1 MRCTMRIGLHTPGII
16 YSCGPEMMTHLWPK
30 SQFKDAD
37 LNITSGCLINAVGFP
52 LARTPNYL
60 GPWMARRTSKVS
72 TCMQGRA

>member
-37 LNITSGCLINAVGFP
+37 LNITV
-52 LARTPNYL
+52 T
-60 GPWMARRTSKVS
+60 
-72 TCMQGRA
+72 RATFLVV